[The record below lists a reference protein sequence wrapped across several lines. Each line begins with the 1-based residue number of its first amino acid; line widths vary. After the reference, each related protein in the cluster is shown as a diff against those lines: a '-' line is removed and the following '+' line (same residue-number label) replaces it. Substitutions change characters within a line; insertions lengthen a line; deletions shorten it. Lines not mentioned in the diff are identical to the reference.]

1 MYARNGSRI
10 CAVTAATFFTA
21 RCRFGRIGRLVMRAA
36 IQKGNVQVV
45 AVNDPF
51 LDVDYMVGRGVCVCV
66 RAYVHVSGLACLG
79 LVSQFHGCT
88 NDFPPS
94 LLLSSSPPPPSGLP
108 VPIRL
113 HSRPVQRGGVC
124 RERQTSHQWSC
135 HHGLCSVSGRERGWR
150 EARRTISLT
159 SPQCKYCVLGS
170 Q

>member
-1 MYARNGSRI
+1 MYARNGSHI

-94 LLLSSSPPPPSGLP
+94 LLLSSSSF
-108 VPIRL
+108 RL
-113 HSRPVQRGGVC
+113 TCSDTTPLTASSKGRCLSRM
-124 RERQTSHQWSC
+124 
-135 HHGLCSVSGRERGWR
+135 
-150 EARRTISLT
+150 AN
-159 SPQCKYCVLGS
+159 
-170 Q
+170 